1 MNFDG
6 LVGPSHNYAGLSHGN
21 IASSKHK
28 GAVANPQAAA
38 LQGLAKMRRLLDLG
52 LPQAVLPPQERPFIP
67 GLRALGF
74 SGTDAQVLEAAFKQD
89 PALVANYS
97 SASSMWTANAATVT
111 PSADSGDGRVHF
123 TPANLTAMPHRA
135 LEDAQTQRALSMIFA
150 DSQHLSLIHI

>member
-1 MNFDG
+1 MFMEMNFDG

-97 SASSMWTANAATVT
+97 SASSMWTAWRST
-111 PSADSGDGRVHF
+111 
-123 TPANLTAMPHRA
+123 
-135 LEDAQTQRALSMIFA
+135 
-150 DSQHLSLIHI
+150 